1 MMLDKMGPATNHPKN
16 AILSLA
22 ARSVISKRDRD
33 ATSIAGNS
41 KEYKKYNQIIEEESK
56 LIDKYY
62 KDYYGGQKNGSTRSR
77 GSSTDSKHD
86 VKGKKQLE
94 MHFNPALVEN
104 NVLNRQSMDSIVK
117 YPNNLDVGKR
127 DSQTNLQVHS
137 AKAGDTQPAQPKLKA
152 MTEEEVRETLA
163 KLELK

>member
-94 MHFNPALVEN
+94 MHFVRFLFTCACL
-104 NVLNRQSMDSIVK
+104 LFLLIITSCLR
-117 YPNNLDVGKR
+117 
-127 DSQTNLQVHS
+127 
-137 AKAGDTQPAQPKLKA
+137 TQLLWRI
-152 MTEEEVRETLA
+152 TC
-163 KLELK
+163 